1 MRIISATPM
10 IPTSSRNDNTIRR
23 TNLGHGSS
31 LSLLRSN
38 MGRYS
43 AP

>member
-1 MRIISATPM
+1 MTGSTI
-10 IPTSSRNDNTIRR
+10 SRNDSAIRR

-31 LSLLRSN
+31 LSLLCSN